1 MKGFKGFNKGL
12 TCQPVGNKPAY
23 QFKEGEIAETEE
35 AIVPC
40 HSGFHFC
47 EMPLDVFD
55 YYPPKIGT
63 EYAEVEALG
72 DVQTQDNKCVT
83 NKIMVGRKIGISGM
97 FKAHF
102 ALLLEKVSESK
113 EKVITSEDYT
123 HVNTSGDRSHAST
136 SGYWSHAN
144 TSGRWSHANTSG
156 RWSHANASGNQA
168 HANTSGNQAHANTSG
183 NDAHASTSGGDAHAN
198 TSGDRSHASTSG
210 YWSHANTSGKMS
222 HANTSGEMSHANTS
236 GGWSHAN
243 TSGNDAHASTSGEN
257 SIAASIGI
265 QSKAKADKGAIVI
278 SDWRAIDG
286 KWVLVNVYSAMV
298 GKKIKGKT
306 IKAGV
311 WYWFENGEL
320 KQEAGE

>member
-144 TSGRWSHANTSG
+144 TSG
-156 RWSHANASGNQA
+156 
-168 HANTSGNQAHANTSG
+168 
-183 NDAHASTSGGDAHAN
+183 
-198 TSGDRSHASTSG
+198 
-210 YWSHANTSGKMS
+210 KMS

>member
-123 HVNTSGDRSHAST
+123 H
-136 SGYWSHAN
+136 
-144 TSGRWSHANTSG
+144 
-156 RWSHANASGNQA
+156 
-168 HANTSGNQAHANTSG
+168 
-183 NDAHASTSGGDAHAN
+183 
-198 TSGDRSHASTSG
+198 
-210 YWSHANTSGKMS
+210 
-222 HANTSGEMSHANTS
+222 ANTSGEMSHANTS

>member
-123 HVNTSGDRSHAST
+123 HAST

-144 TSGRWSHANTSG
+144 TSG
-156 RWSHANASGNQA
+156 
-168 HANTSGNQAHANTSG
+168 
-183 NDAHASTSGGDAHAN
+183 NDA
-198 TSGDRSHASTSG
+198 
-210 YWSHANTSGKMS
+210 
-222 HANTSGEMSHANTS
+222 HANTS
-236 GGWSHAN
+236 GGWS
-243 TSGNDAHASTSGEN
+243 HASTSGEN